1 MAKTWLITGAS
12 RGFGREL
19 AEAVLASGDNL
30 VATARKTST
39 LDDLVAKYGSQILP
53 FTLDVTSVEQST
65 AAVAAAVET
74 FGRLDVVVNN
84 AGYANVNSIEDTDEA
99 DFHAQVDTNLWG
111 VVNVTRAALPVL
123 REQGSG
129 HIIQFASIGGRT
141 GAPGLG
147 PYQLS
152 KWAVEGFSEVLA
164 KEVAPFGV
172 QVTIVEPGG
181 FRTDWAGDSMGIVE
195 NLHEAYA
202 PTVGYM
208 AERLRESSGSQP
220 GDPKRAAKILVD
232 IANAPDAPLHLLLG
246 SDALAIARGV
256 LEERRREDEKWAAV
270 TESAD
275 FQKE

>member
-1 MAKTWLITGAS
+1 MLAPLVELDLRIVDLS
-12 RGFGREL
+12 RTSLRGTFVVDQQ
-19 AEAVLASGDNL
+19 A
-30 VATARKTST
+30 ARLRWS
-39 LDDLVAKYGSQILP
+39 AP
-53 FTLDVTSVEQST
+53 C
-65 AAVAAAVET
+65 A
-74 FGRLDVVVNN
+74 RR
-84 AGYANVNSIEDTDEA
+84 AGIPRPA
-99 DFHAQVDTNLWG
+99 HG
-111 VVNVTRAALPVL
+111 PR
-123 REQGSG
+123 
-129 HIIQFASIGGRT
+129 RT

-195 NLHEAYA
+195 NLHGAYE

-208 AERLRESSGSQP
+208 AARLRESSGSQP
-220 GDPKRAAKILVD
+220 GDQKRAAKILVD
-232 IANAPDAPLHLLLG
+232 IANDPDAPLHLLLG

-256 LEERRREDEKWAAV
+256 LEERSREDEKWAAV

-275 FQKE
+275 FPK

>member
-1 MAKTWLITGAS
+1 MAKTWLITGTS

-19 AEAVLASGDNL
+19 AKAVLAAGDNL
-30 VATARKTST
+30 VATARKTSS
-39 LDDLVAKYGSQILP
+39 LDDLVQKYGSQIIP
-53 FTLDVTSVEQST
+53 FPLDVTDVAQSR
-65 AAVAAAVET
+65 AAVAAAVDT
-74 FGRLDVVVNN
+74 FGRLGVVVNN

-141 GAPGLG
+141 GTPGLG

-172 QVTIVEPGG
+172 QVTIVEPGA
-181 FRTDWAGDSMGIVE
+181 FRTDWAAASMGIVE
-195 NLHEAYA
+195 NLHEAYE
-202 PTVGYM
+202 PTVGHM
-208 AERLRESSGSQP
+208 AARLRESSGSQP

-232 IANAPDAPLHLLLG
+232 IANDPDAPLHLLLG
-246 SDALAIARGV
+246 SNALAIARGV

-275 FQKE
+275 FPK